1 MIQRILPIEQK
12 KQTNKQ
18 MNVFIREFDQPY
30 EMLRLI
36 FLFVASLVN
45 TSLRIDIVEILSDL
59 KMASPFLKR
68 IEKKRQD
75 VRLSF
80 KGAHKAISL
89 LRYHRHTNLSH
100 P

>member
-1 MIQRILPIEQK
+1 
-12 KQTNKQ
+12 
-18 MNVFIREFDQPY
+18 
-30 EMLRLI
+30 MLRLI

-68 IEKKRQD
+68 IEKKKTGGHIELQR
-75 VRLSF
+75 
-80 KGAHKAISL
+80 G
-89 LRYHRHTNLSH
+89 